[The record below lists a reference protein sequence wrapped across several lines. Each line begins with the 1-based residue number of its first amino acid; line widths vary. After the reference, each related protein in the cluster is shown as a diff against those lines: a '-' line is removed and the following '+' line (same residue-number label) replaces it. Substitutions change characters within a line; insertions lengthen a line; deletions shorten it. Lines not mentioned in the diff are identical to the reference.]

1 MSTINHPSAGVL
13 VNQNIKFPPAVFREH
28 LIVPHHNNR
37 PIDSITVTYIGKLK
51 WSLLTVQLQSFSE
64 VTTQQTIRIVLL
76 LQQSKS

>member
-28 LIVPHHNNR
+28 LIVPHHSNR
-37 PIDSITVTYIGKLK
+37 PIDSSTVTYNGELNCTFLK
-51 WSLLTVQLQSFSE
+51 VQLQPFSQ

>member
-28 LIVPHHNNR
+28 LIVPHHSNR
-37 PIDSITVTYIGKLK
+37 PIDSSTVNYNGELK
-51 WSLLTVQLQSFSE
+51 WSFLTVQLQSLSE